1 MKGKEKAPE
10 GANIENQPDDTTK
23 MMVLS
28 MLTNKPQ
35 DRYTLAAA
43 IGISERPFREAV
55 RQLRREGHSII
66 SESSGR
72 GYRLGTKKEAKVMAR
87 ELRSRAYDMI
97 KTANAMDAQLDGQ
110 MTLEEV
116 CNALV

>member
-1 MKGKEKAPE
+1 MSEQIKKAPE
-10 GANIENQPDDTTK
+10 GANIKNQPDDTTK

-43 IGISERPFREAV
+43 IGINERTFREAV
-55 RQLRREGHSII
+55 RDLRREGHPII
-66 SESSGR
+66 SESTGR
-72 GYRLGTKKEAKVMAR
+72 GYRLGTKKEARVMAR
-87 ELRSRAYDMI
+87 ELRSRAYDML
-97 KTANAMDAQLDGQ
+97 KTANAMESQLDGQ

-116 CNALV
+116 M